1 MTIYA
6 LYLESGPRRKTTM
19 AHVLELLGCFAF
31 ARTTEAAVEAAPAAI
46 VAYLR
51 YLQRHGEPCDPE
63 APFATELAEHVMEG
77 PWLGYGN
84 PAPGFGPD
92 FDPLSVQE
100 QHIFLQR
107 LDWMRADLLDL
118 LRDLPVEQVVA
129 QPQSGRSLYR
139 IGEHVVD
146 AQYSYLRAALAKLS
160 DLLPVLRALRED
172 PGRLVPTLDQAW
184 SITRARIESMT
195 DAERRQMVRRGQ
207 VIWTARRMMR
217 RMLEHE
223 WEHLQEIATRLET
236 SLA

>member
-1 MTIYA
+1 
-6 LYLESGPRRKTTM
+6 
-19 AHVLELLGCFAF
+19 
-31 ARTTEAAVEAAPAAI
+31 
-46 VAYLR
+46 
-51 YLQRHGEPCDPE
+51 
-63 APFATELAEHVMEG
+63 
-77 PWLGYGN
+77 
-84 PAPGFGPD
+84 
-92 FDPLSVQE
+92 
-100 QHIFLQR
+100 
-107 LDWMRADLLDL
+107 MRADLLDL